1 MLRLMRS
8 GAPTNR
14 RVQLARLVRAHVGLC
29 AMNPLTA
36 RVTDQEVR
44 ALGPERRAELV
55 TLRDDYESRFA
66 KVMER
71 GSRTCDFHLND
82 PRLVRLALL
91 EMCNGVANWY
101 RHDGRLTVCE
111 VQAHYV
117 EFGCRIVGVDNPT
130 ADEIGSI
137 QEPVRLPS
145 EPPTPNPAPEEAL

>member
-91 EMCNGVANWY
+91 EMCNGVANWN